1 MKYKIR
7 YDIQSKE
14 GHSFKKGEIVNGKPS
29 AIKGFVDVTP
39 NGTLQLTA
47 QKTSKLAFPMQLGEY
62 SSPKVPFANPKPAE
76 EIVLVDPPINVN
88 PNARKIKMLCSTIG
102 AIGGIYYAYTIN
114 RNAKLLTNG
123 VATKNKKTILG
134 YVGFAILGLIAG
146 NVVAMVINK
155 VKNK

>member
-62 SSPKVPFANPKPAE
+62 SPPKVPFAKPKPAE

-88 PNARKIKMLCSTIG
+88 PNARKIKMIYSTIG
-102 AIGGIYYAYTIN
+102 AIGGIYYAY
-114 RNAKLLTNG
+114 K
-123 VATKNKKTILG
+123 KKKTITG
-134 YVGFAILGLIAG
+134 YLGFAILGLIAG
-146 NVVAMVINK
+146 NVVAMVVNK